1 MAVEKGLRADA
12 RRNRDL
18 IVAAAQE
25 LFLEQ
30 GVDVPLED
38 VARRAGVGVGTLY
51 RRFPDRD
58 ALLRAVGVESLRRLA
73 DLAETSWREEPD
85 AWHAL
90 CRFLRGSVALRLG
103 VLPAKLEP
111 HLHQRL
117 RAGPDLHEIRQ
128 RVIAGVLRMIE
139 RAQADGTLRADVGP
153 GDIAL
158 LMTLNVYTPPGMH
171 DEQAMERV
179 VGLVL
184 DGLRADRAS
193 PLPGAP
199 LNEDDLRRYTA
210 VRLPPADNT
219 RYEGAGTA
227 ASVPEWQGE
236 TECS

>member
-30 GVDVPLED
+30 GVDVPLEE

-58 ALLRAVGVESLRRLA
+58 ALLRAVGEESLRRLV
-73 DLAETSWREEPD
+73 DLAETARREEPD

-111 HLHQRL
+111 HLHQRM
-117 RAGPDLHEIRQ
+117 RVGADLHVMRQ
-128 RVIAGVLRMIE
+128 RVIAAVLGMSE
-139 RAQADGTLRADVGP
+139 QAQADGALRADIGP

-158 LMTLNVYTPPGMH
+158 LMTLHVYTPPDLPG
-171 DEQAMERV
+171 EQAMTRV
-179 VGLVL
+179 VEIML
-184 DGLRADRAS
+184 DGLRADRGS
-193 PLPGAP
+193 SLPGTP
-199 LNEDDLRRYTA
+199 LDGDDLRQYTA
-210 VRLPPADNT
+210 VRLPP
-219 RYEGAGTA
+219 
-227 ASVPEWQGE
+227 
-236 TECS
+236 TE